1 MSEGRLPFMKA
12 SARREEILKYLEAN
26 HTGYTADL
34 CRELNVSAMTIRRDF
49 EFMASQ
55 GLVTLIRGGAALNH
69 GTAVIYSLKFRQ
81 TQLPLEKQ
89 RIAERCAAMVSEGN
103 AVFIDCGS
111 TAERIAEAL
120 RGKKN
125 ITVLTNSLDTAQVLS
140 TAKGIRLIMVPGE
153 FNEDIR
159 GFNGLL
165 TTDFIQRFRIDY
177 LFLGAN
183 GIDAQHGLTVPDY
196 ADAETKRVLIHQS
209 RHVIVAADHAK
220 LGVEFFEI
228 VARLPEI
235 EAVVTDSGAEPSL
248 VQELKEGGT
257 EVILV

>member
-1 MSEGRLPFMKA
+1 MAQEGLEFSPGIH
-12 SARREEILKYLEAN
+12 ILCQLVFVIELQQHGEAGAGVDDS
-26 HTGYTADL
+26 T
-34 CRELNVSAMTIRRDF
+34 VF
-49 EFMASQ
+49 EAKLF
-55 GLVTLIRGGAALNH
+55 
-69 GTAVIYSLKFRQ
+69 
-81 TQLPLEKQ
+81 
-89 RIAERCAAMVSEGN
+89 
-103 AVFIDCGS
+103 
-111 TAERIAEAL
+111 
-120 RGKKN
+120 KKN

-196 ADAETKRVLIHQS
+196 ADAETKRVLIRQS

-220 LGVEFFEI
+220 LGGDFFEI

>member
-1 MSEGRLPFMKA
+1 MKA

-165 TTDFIQRFRIDY
+165 TTDFIQRFR
-177 LFLGAN
+177 
-183 GIDAQHGLTVPDY
+183 
-196 ADAETKRVLIHQS
+196 
-209 RHVIVAADHAK
+209 
-220 LGVEFFEI
+220 
-228 VARLPEI
+228 
-235 EAVVTDSGAEPSL
+235 SGCLSASPAM
-248 VQELKEGGT
+248 
-257 EVILV
+257 

>member
-1 MSEGRLPFMKA
+1 
-12 SARREEILKYLEAN
+12 
-26 HTGYTADL
+26 
-34 CRELNVSAMTIRRDF
+34 
-49 EFMASQ
+49 
-55 GLVTLIRGGAALNH
+55 
-69 GTAVIYSLKFRQ
+69 
-81 TQLPLEKQ
+81 
-89 RIAERCAAMVSEGN
+89 
-103 AVFIDCGS
+103 
-111 TAERIAEAL
+111 
-120 RGKKN
+120 
-125 ITVLTNSLDTAQVLS
+125 
-140 TAKGIRLIMVPGE
+140 MVPGE

-196 ADAETKRVLIHQS
+196 ADAETKRVLIRQS

-235 EAVVTDSGAEPSL
+235 EAVVTDSGAEPYL